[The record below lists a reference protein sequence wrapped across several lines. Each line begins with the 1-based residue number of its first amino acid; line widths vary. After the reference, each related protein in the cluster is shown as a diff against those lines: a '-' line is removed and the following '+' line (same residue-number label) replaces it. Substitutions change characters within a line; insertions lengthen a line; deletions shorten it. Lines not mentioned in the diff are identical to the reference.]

1 MPRFYFDWDESNELA
16 IVDDIGL
23 ELPDLAAAKA
33 EAAQALAEWS
43 KNVIPRADRQELA
56 LTVRDEHGHPCLRT
70 HLIFEA
76 IVLQFPN

>member
-1 MPRFYFDWDESNELA
+1 MPRFYFDWDETNELA
-16 IVDDIGL
+16 IVDDLGL

-33 EAAQALAEWS
+33 EAAKALAEWS
-43 KNVIPRADRQELA
+43 KDVKPKADRQELA
-56 LTVRDEHGHPCLRT
+56 ITVRDEHGQLCLRT

>member
-43 KNVIPRADRQELA
+43 KNVIADRQELA
-56 LTVRDEHGHPCLRT
+56 ITVRDEHGHPCLRT